1 MSFLFRCCCRPFLK
15 GGDDGSREFYKLLE
29 IDQDASTEE
38 IKRAYKRKSL
48 ALHPDKLAQRG
59 QVLTPEDQARVRM
72 YLGNCALVC
81 RVVSWM
87 FVW

>member
-15 GGDDGSREFYKLLE
+15 GGDDGRRDFYDLLE
-29 IDQDASTEE
+29 VSPEASTEE

-59 QVLTPEDQARVRM
+59 QVLTAEDQARVR
-72 YLGNCALVC
+72 
-81 RVVSWM
+81 RQ
-87 FVW
+87 